1 VLITVLAWVITVGI
15 LTAIPL
21 ALCRSQSFGWALLWS
36 VTALF
41 GVQEM
46 WIAEHRFALLVAWIL
61 TAIPVALCRSQSF
74 GWALLWSVTAL
85 FGVQEMWI
93 AEHRFALLVAWEA
106 AFQRNAELLQQCQ
119 KSQRQQSPGEST
131 SESHHAYAGLI
142 DSPFRLGL
150 FPSET
155 PPNPSVFDHDR
166 LVSDGFPRNSRNK
179 TAVVSEID
187 AKDSQTWY
195 YSGIR
200 PNWLNQPQTPIS
212 ADLDSNYQNQAGP
225 TPFDF
230 I

>member
-1 VLITVLAWVITVGI
+1 MLITVLAWVITVGI

-21 ALCRSQSFGWALLWS
+21 VLCRSQSFGWALLWS

-46 WIAEHRFALLVAWIL
+46 WIAEHRFALLV
-61 TAIPVALCRSQSF
+61 T
-74 GWALLWSVTAL
+74 
-85 FGVQEMWI
+85 
-93 AEHRFALLVAWEA
+93 WEA
-106 AFQRNAELLQQCQ
+106 AFQRNAEQLQQCQ
-119 KSQRQQSPGEST
+119 KSQRQQSTGESI

-155 PPNPSVFDHDR
+155 PPNPSVFYHYR

-179 TAVVSEID
+179 TAIVSEID
-187 AKDSQTWY
+187 AKDSQIWY
-195 YSGIR
+195 YSDIR
-200 PNWLNQPQTPIS
+200 PNWLNLPQSAIS
-212 ADLDSNYQNQAGP
+212 ADLNSNYHIQSEAAP
-225 TPFDF
+225 PYF